1 MDAMRIAAIAFC
13 LAAAVTPTVTVAQ
26 DGPGPLPPRTAVVSS
41 HAPFEAGDCSL
52 CHKSADPKAPGPV
65 TKASPA
71 VCLECHDEFNAVLK
85 RAHVHAAAA
94 ADCTS
99 CHNPH
104 NARQPKL
111 LRGSRVEVCTTC
123 HAEVAKAMNGAVKH
137 QPVSAGAQCTTCHDP
152 HGASVEKLLVR
163 QPFELCIGCHSK
175 DGLVG
180 AGGRKLQNIKAW
192 LDQNPEWHGPVAGRD
207 CTGCHAPHGGDHFRL
222 LKEDYP
228 PEFYANYD
236 ARRYALCLS
245 CHREEAFSTAQT
257 TTLTDFR
264 DGARNLHYVH
274 LQQPGRGRTCRAC
287 HEVHASKQPHHIRE
301 GVPYGSAGWVLKLNY
316 RKTATGGSCDKTC
329 HGEKAYSN
337 GAARR

>member
-1 MDAMRIAAIAFC
+1 MRIAAIAFC
-13 LAAAVTPTVTVAQ
+13 LAATTVFAQ
-26 DGPGPLPPRTAVVSS
+26 EGPGPLPPKVAVVSS

-65 TKASPA
+65 TKASPG
-71 VCLECHDEFNAVLK
+71 VCLECHEEFNAVLK
-85 RAHVHAAAA
+85 RPHVHAAAQG
-94 ADCTS
+94 DCTS

-111 LRGSRVEVCTTC
+111 LRDTRASLCTTC
-123 HAEVAKAMNGAVKH
+123 HADIGKAMNGAVKH

-152 HGASVEKLLVR
+152 HGAAIEKLLVR
-163 QPFELCIGCHSK
+163 QPFELCMGCHDK

-180 AGGRKLQNIKAW
+180 PNGRKLQNIKAW
-192 LDQNPEWHGPVAGRD
+192 LDQNKEWHGPVAMRD
-207 CTGCHAPHGGDHFRL
+207 CSGCHQPHGGDHFRL
-222 LKEDYP
+222 LKEEYP
-228 PEFYANYD
+228 AEFYAGYSP
-236 ARRYALCLS
+236 RLYALCLS

-264 DGARNLHYVH
+264 DGSRNLHYVH
-274 LQQPGRGRTCRAC
+274 LQQPGKGRTCRAC
-287 HEVHASKQPHHIRE
+287 HEVHASKQEHHIRD
-301 GVPYGSAGWVLKLNY
+301 GVPYGSSGWILKLNY
-316 RKTATGGSCDKTC
+316 KKTATGGSCDKTC